1 MIFPGRFRYCSNL
14 LISAV
19 GSEVSSCEVR
29 DIRCWLR
36 LCTVLCDLVV
46 DGVEVAG
53 VAQPVADHLQ
63 PALCPGAGELLEPRA
78 AEAVPAH
85 SAGVALGRL
94 VVTSSQ
100 YTGDWVE

>member
-19 GSEVSSCEVR
+19 GSEVSSCEAL
-29 DIRCWLR
+29 DIRCGH
-36 LCTVLCDLVV
+36 CAVCDLVV

-53 VAQPVADHLQ
+53 VVQPVADDLQ

-94 VVTSSQ
+94 VVTSQ
-100 YTGDWVE
+100 DTADWVESLTL

>member
-1 MIFPGRFRYCSNL
+1 MRTLWS
-14 LISAV
+14 V
-19 GSEVSSCEVR
+19 
-29 DIRCWLR
+29 
-36 LCTVLCDLVV
+36 CDLVV

-53 VAQPVADHLQ
+53 VAQPVADDLQ
-63 PALCPGAGELLEPRA
+63 PALGPGAGELLEPRA